1 MEPSKIEM
9 VYPGPGW
16 VSILSIKQVFMD
28 IASFIGIISGFSLI
42 ISAIFLGGD
51 LYNFINVPGMMI
63 VFGGTLATT
72 LITFQFRDV
81 FAAFKAAY
89 FVFSKDKEDPN
100 DAVATM
106 IRLSNISRRQGLLAL
121 AEIKT
126 PSLFL
131 KKACGL
137 LSDGSSEEVI
147 RAALTTEI
155 QSLQMRHFIVQ
166 DVFRKMGIYAPAFG
180 MLGTLIGLVQMLS
193 KLQDPAN
200 IGPSMATA
208 LLTTFYGSLLSTLI
222 FLPVAGKLRSRTVQ
236 EIIHLEI
243 IREGAISIIKNN
255 NPMIIYEKLSSFIS
269 SRLRKPMNKM
279 KL

>member
-1 MEPSKIEM
+1 
-9 VYPGPGW
+9 
-16 VSILSIKQVFMD
+16 MD
-28 IASFIGIISGFSLI
+28 IASFIGIISGLSLI
-42 ISAIFLGGD
+42 FSAIFIGGD
-51 LYNFINVPGMMI
+51 LHNFVNVQGLMI
-63 VFGGTLATT
+63 VFGGTIATT

-89 FVFSKDKEDPN
+89 FVFSKEKEDPN

-106 IRLSNISRRQGLLAL
+106 IKLSHISRRKGLLEL
-121 AEIKT
+121 AKIKT
-126 PSLFL
+126 DSLFL

-193 KLQDPAN
+193 RLQDPAN
-200 IGPSMATA
+200 IGPAMAVA
-208 LLTTFYGSLLSTLI
+208 LLTTFYGSLLSTLF
-222 FLPVAGKLRSRTVQ
+222 FLPIAGKLRSRTVN
-236 EIIHLEI
+236 EIINLEI
-243 IREGAISIIKNN
+243 KREGAISIINNN
-255 NPMIIYEKLSSFIS
+255 NPVIIYEKLSSFIS
-269 SRLRKPMNKM
+269 SRLRKPLIKMNLKQE
-279 KL
+279 K

>member
-1 MEPSKIEM
+1 
-9 VYPGPGW
+9 
-16 VSILSIKQVFMD
+16 MD
-28 IASFIGIISGFSLI
+28 IASFIGIISGLSLI
-42 ISAIFLGGD
+42 ISAIFLGGNI
-51 LYNFINVPGMMI
+51 YNFINIPGLMI

-81 FAAFKAAY
+81 FAAFNAAY

-106 IRLSNISRRQGLLAL
+106 ISLSRISRSQGLLNL
-121 AEIKT
+121 AKFKT
-126 PSLFL
+126 KSLFL

-137 LSDGSSEEVI
+137 LADGSSEEVI

-200 IGPSMATA
+200 IGPAMATA
-208 LLTTFYGSLLSTLI
+208 LLTTFYGSLLSTLF
-222 FLPVAGKLRSRTVQ
+222 FLPIAGKLRSRTVL

-243 IREGAISIIKNN
+243 IREGAISIINDN
-255 NPMIIYEKLSSFIS
+255 NPVIIYEKLSSFIS
-269 SRLRKPMNKM
+269 SRRRKPMNQMGK
-279 KL
+279 KLKQ